1 MIKKFNEYSLNES
14 ISVTTHI
21 VLMILFIKLNRLTPR
36 KMAENLKSWLV
47 DFSSFASAYGYPI
60 DKDVLDYKI
69 QTIIDKAF
77 EKIDKVADR
86 EII

>member
-14 ISVTTHI
+14 ISDPTLI

-36 KMAENLKSWLV
+36 KMAENLKSWV
-47 DFSSFASAYGYPI
+47 VFFSSFVSSYGYPV
-60 DKDVLDYKI
+60 DKEVLDYKI

-77 EKIDKVADR
+77 EKIGKVADR